1 MKQHLYY
8 LTPDTQKAIRRKR
21 GELSLTKDSLAK
33 QLGVSRPTL
42 NRIEGQENGVAVR
55 IDIYKRVSNW
65 LAEHV

>member
-21 GELSLTKDSLAK
+21 GELSLTKENLAK

-42 NRIEGQENGVAVR
+42 NRIEGQADGVAVR

>member
-42 NRIEGQENGVAVR
+42 NRIESQADGVAVR

>member
-21 GELSLTKDSLAK
+21 GELSLTKESLAK

-42 NRIEGQENGVAVR
+42 NRIEGQADGVTVR